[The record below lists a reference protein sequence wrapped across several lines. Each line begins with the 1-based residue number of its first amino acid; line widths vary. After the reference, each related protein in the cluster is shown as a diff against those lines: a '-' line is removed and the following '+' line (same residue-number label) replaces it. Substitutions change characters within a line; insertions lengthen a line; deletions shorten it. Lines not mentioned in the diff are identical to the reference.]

1 MDYDLDEISQLRIGT
16 DWTEMEIVNGPDV
29 VLNFRGYTPVVLVKA
44 QHQKRVKMLY
54 ISASS
59 ISKKLEELRIKNN
72 GSFIGLKFRLCK
84 ESEDKMAKY
93 ILESLK

>member
-1 MDYDLDEISQLRIGT
+1 MDYDLNEISQLRIGT

-54 ISASS
+54 IY
-59 ISKKLEELRIKNN
+59 LHPQYQRN
-72 GSFIGLKFRLCK
+72 
-84 ESEDKMAKY
+84 
-93 ILESLK
+93 